1 MKGWRKRVL
10 FGALAGLL
18 VVAIFIPVWLFHA
31 PFFSG
36 TSPPTTQVAALLKDD
51 NPQQMLAAA
60 NRLSWLLNWPKA
72 GPLYQR
78 AQILFS
84 KEGDARD
91 ALYAQVGY
99 IRSQAET
106 MPFVDIS
113 NFLAAQLQ
121 TPLVRQHPRLR
132 LWCLI
137 SKGNTDI
144 EIDIAAAQQDW
155 EDARTLARQLH
166 ENGWA
171 NRATGEL
178 GLLAFLEGNPKR
190 ASDLVAKA
198 FFTARATGDV
208 GGEIRYLELLGDGFK
223 ELNRQE
229 EALFFFNHAIDL
241 ARSTPDVGFPFMAYE
256 GKARSLVALHR
267 AAEAE
272 ALLQSSLREAKSES
286 KFGHAAQI
294 EVLLGELALKTGDRD
309 RAAGYFEEASKV
321 SVRRRYYRMASE
333 TLFDLATIYRDEGR
347 LPEAENCMVEGVDA
361 SRRVGDRY
369 YLPRN
374 LQALAELKAQAVHV
388 AQAHALY
395 EQAEDVVDGMLAHS
409 PGPYTESSLLS
420 AMSSIYLGD
429 FALAAGA
436 HETATAFAIIERA
449 RGRTAADML
458 RNHSVKGPETPAE
471 RTLESQMST
480 LQVQL
485 MRSDDPKARTK
496 LLDSLLEAEEK
507 LGYNEGSLRP
517 ALHLISTERVPLP
530 QFQGILRPDEALL
543 EYVLTEPHGF
553 CLAVT
558 HKEASVFQLPA
569 GRKQIETLVSDYLS
583 NVKTQK
589 RVAQIER
596 TLYSLLVAPIPKAF
610 RAPRLIVVP
619 DGGLN
624 RLPYETLRNANGQ
637 SLIRSHVV
645 FYAPS
650 ATTLYFLR
658 TLHRATIPQLA
669 FLGVG
674 DVRYQPPSLLASNTV
689 AGHALSSI
697 ERGLDD
703 LAGVHLS
710 NLPATRQEVIDA
722 SRALGQPGS
731 VLLLGTGA
739 TETAFKREPLSNF
752 KIIHFAVHAIST
764 PHFPERSALIL
775 GRAPHSKDDGLL
787 QAREIATLTLNADLV
802 TLSACDTAKGK
813 LEGEEGDNSLVQA
826 FLMAGAKSVVA
837 ALWKV
842 DDDSTADLM
851 KQFYTHFALGE
862 DKAAALRD
870 AKLDVLNQ
878 LGKRSPVYWAGFIL
892 TGDGS
897 KPITLSK

>member
-18 VVAIFIPVWLFHA
+18 VVAISIPVWLFHA

-36 TSPPTTQVAALLKDD
+36 TPPSKTKVAALLKDD
-51 NPQQMLAAA
+51 NPRQMLAAA

-132 LWCLI
+132 LWCLV

-190 ASDLVAKA
+190 ASYLVGKA
-198 FFTARATGDV
+198 LIVARATGDV
-208 GGEIRYLELLGDGFK
+208 GGEIRYLELLGDGFN
-223 ELNRQE
+223 ELNRPE

-241 ARSTPDVGFPFMAYE
+241 ARMTPNAGVPFMAYE
-256 GKARSLVALHR
+256 GKPEALLVLHR
-267 AAEAE
+267 SAEAE
-272 ALLQSSLREAKSES
+272 AMLRSGLREADSES
-286 KFGHAAQI
+286 EYGHAAHF
-294 EVLLGELALKTGDRD
+294 ELLLGELALKTGDRD

-321 SVRRRYYRMASE
+321 SLRMRYFRLASQAF
-333 TLFDLATIYRDEGR
+333 FDLATIYRDEGR
-347 LPEAENCMVEGVDA
+347 LADAEDRMAQGVDA
-361 SRRVGDRY
+361 NRRVGDRY

-374 LQALAELKAQAVHV
+374 LEALARLKVQTGNV

-395 EQAEDVVDGMLAHS
+395 EQAEDAVDSMLADS

-429 FALAAGA
+429 FTLAAGE

-458 RNHSVKGPETPAE
+458 RNHSVKTHETPAE
-471 RTLESQMST
+471 RALEGQMAT
-480 LQVQL
+480 IQVQL
-485 MRSDDPKARTK
+485 MRSDDPEARTK

-517 ALHLISTERVPLP
+517 ALHLISTERIPLP
-530 QFQGILRPDEALL
+530 QFQEILRPDEALL
-543 EYVLTEPHGF
+543 EYVLAEPHAF
-553 CLAVT
+553 CLAAT
-558 HKEASVFQLPA
+558 HDNADVFQLPA
-569 GRKQIETLVSDYLS
+569 GRKQIEMLVSDYLS

-589 RVAQIER
+589 QAAQIEG
-596 TLYSLLVAPIPKAF
+596 TLYSLLVAPIPKTF
-610 RAPRLIVVP
+610 RKPQLIIVP

-624 RLPYETLRNANGQ
+624 RLPYEALRNASGDY
-637 SLIRSHVV
+637 LIRSHVV

-658 TLHRATIPQLA
+658 TLHRATIPRMT

-674 DVRYQPPSLLASNTV
+674 DVPYQPPSLLASNTV

-731 VLLLGTGA
+731 VLLLGSGA
-739 TETAFKREPLSNF
+739 TETAFKREPLNNF

-764 PHFPERSALIL
+764 PRFPERSALIL

-842 DDDSTADLM
+842 DDEFTADLM
-851 KQFYTHFALGE
+851 KRFYTHLAQGE

-870 AKLDVLNQ
+870 AKLDLLNQ
-878 LGKRSPVYWAGFIL
+878 LGKRAPVYWAGFIL

-897 KPITLSK
+897 MPVTLPK

>member
-1 MKGWRKRVL
+1 MKGQRKWVL
-10 FGALAGLL
+10 FGALAGLI
-18 VVAIFIPVWLFHA
+18 VVALFIPVWLFHA

-36 TSPPTTQVAALLKDD
+36 TPHSTTNVAALLKDD
-51 NPQQMLAAA
+51 NPQQVLAAA

-91 ALYAQVGY
+91 ALYARVGY

-106 MPFVDIS
+106 MPFVDVS
-113 NFLAAQLQ
+113 NFLADQLK
-121 TPLVRQHPRLR
+121 TPLVQQHPRLR
-132 LWCLI
+132 LWCLV

-155 EDARTLARQLH
+155 EEARILGRRLH

-178 GLLAFLEGNPKR
+178 GLLAFLEGNPKL

-223 ELNRQE
+223 ELNRQA

-256 GKARSLVALHR
+256 GKSGALAALHHER
-267 AAEAE
+267 EAE
-272 ALLQSSLREAKSES
+272 ALLQSGLREAKSES
-286 KFGHAAQI
+286 KYGHAAQI
-294 EVLLGELALKTGDRD
+294 ELLLGELALKTGDRGH
-309 RAAGYFEEASKV
+309 AAGYFKEASQV
-321 SVRRRYYRMASE
+321 SVGMRYYRMASE
-333 TLFDLATIYRDEGR
+333 TLFDLATIYRDEGH
-347 LPEAENCMVEGVDA
+347 LLEAEDCLVEGVDA
-361 SRRVGDRY
+361 SRKVGDRY

-374 LQALAELKAQAVHV
+374 LQALAELKAQTGHV

-429 FALAAGA
+429 FALAAGE
-436 HETATAFAIIERA
+436 HYTATAFGIIERA

-458 RNHSVKGPETPAE
+458 RNHSLKGTETPVE
-471 RTLESQMST
+471 RTLESRMAN
-480 LQVQL
+480 LQVKL
-485 MRSDDPKARTK
+485 MRSEDPKARSE

-517 ALHLISTERVPLP
+517 ALHLLSTERISLL
-530 QFQGILRPDEALL
+530 QFQGILRPDESLL
-543 EYVLTEPHGF
+543 EYVLAEPHAF
-553 CLAVT
+553 CLAAT
-558 HKEASVFQLPA
+558 HDNAEVFQLPA
-569 GRKQIETLVSDYLS
+569 GGKQIETLVSDYLA
-583 NVKTQK
+583 NVDNQSRAT
-589 RVAQIER
+589 QIET
-596 TLYSLLVAPIPKAF
+596 TLYSLLVAPIPKTF
-610 RAPRLIVVP
+610 QKPQLIIVP

-624 RLPYETLRNANGQ
+624 RLPYEALRNASGDY
-637 SLIRSHVV
+637 LLRSHII
-645 FYAPS
+645 FYDPS

-658 TLHRATIPQLA
+658 TLHRATIPQMA

-674 DVRYQPPSLLASNTV
+674 DVPYQPPSLLASNSV

-703 LAGVHLS
+703 LAGVRLS

-731 VLLLGTGA
+731 VLLIGAGA

-752 KIIHFAVHAIST
+752 KVIHFAVHAIST
-764 PHFPERSALIL
+764 PRFPERSALIL

-787 QAREIATLTLNADLV
+787 QAREIAGLNLNADLV

-842 DDDSTADLM
+842 DDDSTAALM
-851 KQFYTHFALGE
+851 KQFYTHLAQGE
-862 DKAAALRD
+862 DKSAALRH
-870 AKLDVLNQ
+870 AKLDILNQ
-878 LGKRSPVYWAGFIL
+878 WGKRAPVYWAGFIL

-897 KPITLSK
+897 EPITLSK